1 MSLHTQH
8 SENFEVYFCTVT
20 CYKWLP
26 LFEQAQAY
34 RSVYRWFDH
43 LKDDGCLLLG
53 YVIMPNHFH
62 VLLYP
67 THSGTSLNKI
77 VGDGKR
83 FMAYD
88 IVNSLKKSGSDS
100 LLKTLADGVE
110 PKEKLKGKKHQV
122 FKISFDARK
131 CFNENM
137 IEQKLL
143 YMHHNPV
150 QGKWSLAEDFTK
162 YVHSS
167 AAFYEL
173 GEVGKTPMFHYKDL
187 GKHEVSVSP
196 ASTSS
201 LSDVDGE

>member
-26 LFEQAQAY
+26 LFEQAKAY

-62 VLLYP
+62 ALLYP
-67 THSGTSLNKI
+67 THSGTSLSKI

-88 IVNSLKKSGSDS
+88 IVNTLKKSGHTS
-100 LLKTLADGVE
+100 LLQDLVDGVE
-110 PKEKLKGKKHQV
+110 AKEKLKGKKHQV
-122 FKISFDARK
+122 FRLSFDARK
-131 CFNENM
+131 CFNESM
-137 IEQKLL
+137 IEQKLQ
-143 YMHHNPV
+143 YIHHNPV
-150 QGKWSLAEDFTK
+150 QGKWNLVEDFTQ
-162 YVHSS
+162 YEHSS
-167 AAFYEL
+167 AGFYEL
-173 GEVGKTPMFHYKDL
+173 NEHKGIPITHYKDL
-187 GKHEVSVSP
+187 GKDEVCISKS
-196 ASTSS
+196 STSS
-201 LSDVDGE
+201 ASDVEGE